1 MQSRLSGNMR
11 NEVASL
17 KLKLIESE
25 CNRRWE
31 QLEHLKPN
39 LKALG
44 GDVDRIS
51 EEQEIY
57 EDILKLI
64 R

>member
-1 MQSRLSGNMR
+1 MVRVVKMKYEIAL
-11 NEVASL
+11 L
-17 KLKLIESE
+17 KLKLVESE
-25 CNRRWE
+25 CMRRWE

-44 GDVDRIS
+44 GDVDKFS

>member
-1 MQSRLSGNMR
+1 MS
-11 NEVASL
+11 EIDSL
-17 KLKLIESE
+17 KLKLIKSE
-25 CNRRWE
+25 CMRKWE

-44 GDVDRIS
+44 GDVEKFS
-51 EEQEIY
+51 EEQQIY
-57 EDILKLI
+57 ADILELI

>member
-1 MQSRLSGNMR
+1 MLS
-11 NEVASL
+11 EVASL

-44 GDVDRIS
+44 GDVDKLS

>member
-1 MQSRLSGNMR
+1 MLS
-11 NEVASL
+11 EIASL
-17 KLKLIESE
+17 KLKLVESE
-25 CNRRWE
+25 CIRRWE

-44 GDVDRIS
+44 GDVEKFS
-51 EEQEIY
+51 EEQQIY
-57 EDILKLI
+57 ADILELI